1 MQLLLWIQNTY
12 IKSVFILQEWGELKI
27 AKLPKNGVEKN
38 RQQKF

>member
-1 MQLLLWIQNTY
+1 MDTEYYFCLYITY
-12 IKSVFILQEWGELKI
+12 LGELKV